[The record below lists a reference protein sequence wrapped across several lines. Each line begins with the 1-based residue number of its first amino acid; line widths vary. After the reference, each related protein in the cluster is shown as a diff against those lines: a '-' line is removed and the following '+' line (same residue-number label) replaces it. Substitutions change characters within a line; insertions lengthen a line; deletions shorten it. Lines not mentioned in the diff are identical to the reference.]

1 MISINHTLQI
11 FYIVISV
18 IICCLLLMLRIG
30 GMELIGITP
39 NWLLIWLV
47 TWSVKR
53 NLWQSLVAAIAL
65 GLIWDSLTGIYPS
78 HVLGLAVV
86 ALFTSNVYSQKYVK
100 EDAISI
106 ILIVFGMS
114 ILSETTTA
122 LQYSLQTE
130 IPLLDIWLN
139 YQKNCLASAIISS
152 LWTPLIYFPLN
163 YLTYNSRSK

>member
-1 MISINHTLQI
+1 MISINHSLRI
-11 FYIVISV
+11 LYIVISL
-18 IICCLLLMLRIG
+18 IICCLLLMLRIR

-53 NLWQSLVAAIAL
+53 NLWQSLVAAVSL

-78 HVLGLAVV
+78 HVLGLVVV

-163 YLTYNSRSK
+163 YLTNFSRVK